1 MELGCGSFV
10 EMEWPY
16 FFFLFIVNGR
26 IITHSMPGPSAYFF
40 LRPVTL
46 PQPGNSRASTS
57 ISSITKMP
65 SSSLIC
71 LLAVIVASREN
82 RWLHLL
88 VLVHLGI
95 LNWIVVNSPRAME
108 QRSIPDLHRGV
119 DGDFQIS
126 SSRIWTYDQ
135 SVNSRPLYHWATEEQ
150 REIRSHRVPFPF
162 STHDQYEL
170 EASFVT
176 PGTSS

>member
-82 RWLHLL
+82 R
-88 VLVHLGI
+88 
-95 LNWIVVNSPRAME
+95 
-108 QRSIPDLHRGV
+108 
-119 DGDFQIS
+119 
-126 SSRIWTYDQ
+126 
-135 SVNSRPLYHWATEEQ
+135 
-150 REIRSHRVPFPF
+150 
-162 STHDQYEL
+162 
-170 EASFVT
+170 
-176 PGTSS
+176 